1 MPYLGGFDI
10 TEIGWAGRASV
21 DVQITHGG
29 NYAAGGAHPA
39 GWRFQLYANRRL
51 IGVTQDA
58 IETRIIGQVPMGG
71 AACPLGIIVV
81 EPAEAQIDYGHLL
94 DLRPFNVYDISWA
107 DVANPDLDTHHFD
120 IVAGRNPG
128 DEYDVTNV
136 LARVPFTGRP
146 NYRYILPPFPA
157 RGDWSIAVMPRDNA
171 QPLGN
176 AGDANAVTIPTIIFP
191 PDFAPIPVVGV
202 GTTRFT
208 AAVSDGVLTAGFTYQ
223 LPGEYPQ

>member
-10 TEIGWAGRASV
+10 VEIGWAGRSCV
-21 DVQITHGG
+21 YVQLDHGG
-29 NYAAGGAHPA
+29 RYDAGGAHPA

-58 IETRIIGQVPMGG
+58 VETRINGPVPMGG
-71 AACPLGIIVV
+71 SACPLGVIVV
-81 EPAEAQIDYGHLL
+81 DPDEAQLDFGHLL
-94 DLRPFNVYDISWA
+94 DLRPFNVYDIRWS

-128 DEYDVTNV
+128 EEYDVTNV

-146 NYRYILPPFPA
+146 TYEYILPPFPA
-157 RGDWSIAVMPRDNA
+157 RGDWSIAVIPRDDA

-176 AGDANAVTIPTIIFP
+176 AGEPNEITIPTIIYP
-191 PDFAPIPVVGV
+191 PDFEPIPVVGV
-202 GTTRFT
+202 GTKRLT
-208 AAVSDGVLTAGFTYQ
+208 AAVSNGVLTAGVTYQ
-223 LPGEYPQ
+223 LPGQYPF